1 MIFWRR
7 KKKPKSKTRVSKPP
21 VSYQNKVSTAPI
33 EKISKTKHKE
43 IQEIKQKQ
51 EHIKKPAIN
60 KERNLSDDSK
70 KEFIK
75 VFNKLTTRH
84 RAWDVWRDFIIM
96 YACALSNAVD
106 KSHYDEREKRYLK
119 IIKKYNTQE
128 QKLFPELAAQ
138 IVVALEKNPDQD
150 FLGDIFMSL
159 DLGSKTNGQYF
170 TPYHISEFM
179 SKIVINNDTV
189 ESARKEKGYVTINDC
204 CCGGGAMLIAGI
216 NELRKQMAANNM
228 NYQNHVL
235 VIAQD
240 IDETVALM
248 CYIQLTL
255 LGVAGYV
262 KVGDSI
268 SEPIIENDDM
278 KNYWFTMM
286 YFTDIWVTRRL
297 THSLGEFTKEV
308 KS

>member
-106 KSHYDEREKRYLK
+106 K
-119 IIKKYNTQE
+119 
-128 QKLFPELAAQ
+128 
-138 IVVALEKNPDQD
+138 
-150 FLGDIFMSL
+150 MSL
-159 DLGSKTNGQYF
+159 
-170 TPYHISEFM
+170 
-179 SKIVINNDTV
+179 
-189 ESARKEKGYVTINDC
+189 R
-204 CCGGGAMLIAGI
+204 
-216 NELRKQMAANNM
+216 
-228 NYQNHVL
+228 
-235 VIAQD
+235 
-240 IDETVALM
+240 
-248 CYIQLTL
+248 
-255 LGVAGYV
+255 
-262 KVGDSI
+262 
-268 SEPIIENDDM
+268 
-278 KNYWFTMM
+278 
-286 YFTDIWVTRRL
+286 
-297 THSLGEFTKEV
+297 
-308 KS
+308 

>member
-21 VSYQNKVSTAPI
+21 VSHQNKVSTAPI
-33 EKISKTKHKE
+33 EKISKTKPKK

-60 KERNLSDDSK
+60 KERHLSGDSK

-96 YACALSNAVD
+96 YACALSYAVD

-119 IIKKYNTQE
+119 IIKKYNMQE
-128 QKLFPELAAQ
+128 QALFPELVAQ

-179 SKIVINNDTV
+179 SKIVINNDNV
-189 ESARKEKGYVTINDC
+189 ESAIKEKGYVTINDC

-297 THSLGEFTKEV
+297 THSLGEITKEN